1 MLRACRHVG
10 QRTRTRALDARRP
23 SARTGGVFC
32 STGGLIASSYEYVRD
47 SLRPDSVDCSAHA
60 GWVGISEMAS
70 ASPTPFLEAIAS
82 RATTDM
88 PRSRS
93 NAKMR
98 RPSPA
103 PPEHPAGAARHVWK
117 MRLSSKSLV
126 LVSFVSFVSVTS
138 GRCASRASHGTGV
151 PRQGGV
157 PSRPHLMRE
166 AIIDHQ

>member
-10 QRTRTRALDARRP
+10 QRTRTRALDERRP

-32 STGGLIASSYEYVRD
+32 STGGLIASSYVRD
-47 SLRPDSVDCSAHA
+47 SLRPDSVDYVDCSAHA

-117 MRLSSKSLV
+117 MRLSSKSWHW
-126 LVSFVSFVSVTS
+126 
-138 GRCASRASHGTGV
+138 CAASRRGAEPAAPDEGSNH
-151 PRQGGV
+151 
-157 PSRPHLMRE
+157 
-166 AIIDHQ
+166 